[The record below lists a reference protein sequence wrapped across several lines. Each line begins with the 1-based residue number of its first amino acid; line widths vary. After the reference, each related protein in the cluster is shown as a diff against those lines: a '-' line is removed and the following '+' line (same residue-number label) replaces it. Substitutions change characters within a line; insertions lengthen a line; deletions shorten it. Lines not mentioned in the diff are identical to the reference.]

1 MRAKLS
7 LKTLYRS
14 PVRMILTFVL
24 LVAVTFTL
32 FSQVLE
38 HAVTVRE
45 INKAAERYDGVGAV
59 EVTPVKSEFYGEK
72 YTYKPFY
79 VFNDNRVGKPISLN
93 SIYMPSQYELLETG
107 NIDRISQ
114 LYGVTSVDTRYM
126 TAGVSDKYVRLDEGD
141 ELYNFTAQCLVEGT
155 LSSVSEYPE
164 LGGYVL
170 IFTDCKLL
178 SGEMSKKPNG
188 IVWIY
193 THNDNTS
200 FTYVFG
206 RVLSAI
212 TDGYPYKEDF
222 VKTLNVGSR
231 YAFVTRYEP
240 NFNDFKSKTY
250 THELGDVV
258 TETWANTF
266 WELDGA
272 PDNWL
277 VTEEYAE
284 VKQVAEIIDLNHH
297 TFDMV
302 YTDDMSSI
310 MRFANGSMLIVEGR
324 GIEPEDSINNTNICV
339 VSREFAIA
347 NGLAVGDEI
356 TMQLGD
362 KLFEQYASL
371 GAVPLVPTRVSEN
384 YTEQTLK
391 IVGIY
396 GNVDSDAE
404 RSNEPHWVYSYNAIF
419 VPKALLNVSETEL
432 ENHRFAP
439 GEFSFKVADAKD
451 IPAFLEESAP
461 LIEEMGLT
469 LIFEDQNWLDI
480 AGGFEATKELAVI
493 KIGVLSAAVIIAIWF
508 SAMLYITGRR
518 KDYAVM
524 RLLGTSVKKSN
535 RAMSL
540 PFMTLAVLSV
550 IVGAMASWIS
560 TNKTIA
566 QSNSLQVLS
575 EFAVDPSVP
584 FEVLVVCAVI
594 EITVTFV
601 IAILMLSALGKKSPL
616 TLMQS
621 SDSKRKKAEK
631 KEIAQEP
638 VEIEIKNAEIASSNL
653 QKHKKYGRRFILKYV
668 FRHIRRTTAKSL
680 LTVLL
685 AVLLLNTVAQ
695 LDIMIDSY
703 TELVKSTEVTS
714 NYIGGLELGYI
725 DELEASGYVSDV
737 YYAADS
743 QADVNNIE
751 AQLIITNDIER
762 YAGDTPIEIQ
772 YLDGFEYNSESRKNN
787 VVVISNQYAQTHGLS
802 CGDTVLITPHLYI
815 RIIQN
820 GFVSR
825 HHDENPDDTR
835 SDSEILALYSEEI
848 VQMYNETAVKF
859 TVAGILTVTSD
870 TPSVFDTAVFTPGTM
885 LSSYEYGKE
894 TMLGTA
900 EATVADNNLVDEYRE
915 FGQELAGGS
924 VTEGVMFVMDTSK
937 LENLRNT
944 LRLVEMLYPIAVVVT
959 LVIGAFL
966 CGLIIVQTS
975 RDIAIMRVLGT
986 SKAKTRTILVLE
998 QMILCIIG
1006 IIISSVIIYIRG
1018 ALIQMLWVFGAY
1030 ALIILLA
1037 SIVASVAA
1045 SRKNVLELLQTKE

>member
-1 MRAKLS
+1 MKPSLS

-14 PVRMILTFVL
+14 PVRMVLTFIL

-45 INKAAERYDGVGAV
+45 IDKAAEQYDGVGAV
-59 EVTPVKSEFYGEK
+59 EVLPVEAEFYGDK
-72 YTYKPFY
+72 HTYKPFY
-79 VFNDNRVGKPISLN
+79 VFNDDRVGKPVSL
-93 SIYMPSQYELLETG
+93 SSFYMPAQYELLE
-107 NIDRISQ
+107 NSDIDKISKM
-114 LYGVTSVDTRYM
+114 YGVTSVDTRYM
-126 TAGVSDKYVRLDEGD
+126 TAGVSNEYVRLDDGD
-141 ELYNFTAQCLVEGT
+141 EMYNFTAQCLVEGT
-155 LSSVSEYPE
+155 LTSVSED
-164 LGGYVL
+164 LVLNGYVL
-170 IFTDCKLL
+170 VFADCKLL
-178 SGEMSKKPNG
+178 SGEMDKKPNG
-188 IVWIY
+188 IVRIN

-206 RVLSAI
+206 RMLSAI
-212 TDGYPYKEDF
+212 TEGYPYKEDF
-222 VKTLNVGSR
+222 IKTLNIGSR

-240 NFNDFKSKTY
+240 NFNDYKSTTY
-250 THELGDVV
+250 THELGDIV

-266 WELDGA
+266 WGLDGA

-277 VTEEYAE
+277 ETEEYAE
-284 VKQVAEIIDLNHH
+284 AKQVAEMIDLNHH

-310 MRFANGSMLIVEGR
+310 MRFANGSMMIAEGR
-324 GIEPEDSINNTNICV
+324 GIEPDDSLNNPNICV

-347 NGLAVGDEI
+347 NDLVVGDEI

-371 GAVPLVPTRVSEN
+371 GATPLAPARVSEN
-384 YTEQTLK
+384 YTEETLK

-396 GNVDSDAE
+396 SNVDSDAE

-419 VPKALLNVSETEL
+419 VPKALLNVSEAEL
-432 ENHRFAP
+432 EDHRFAP
-439 GEFSFKVADAKD
+439 GEFSFKVADAND
-451 IPAFLEESAP
+451 ISVFLEDSAP
-461 LIEEMGLT
+461 VIEEMGLT

-480 AGGFEATKELAVI
+480 ASGFEATKELAVI
-493 KIGVLSAAVIIAIWF
+493 KIGVLSAAVVIAIWF

-518 KDYAVM
+518 KDYSVM

-540 PFMTLAVLSV
+540 PFMTLTVFSV
-550 IVGAMASWIS
+550 IVGAILSWIS

-566 QSNSLQVLS
+566 QSNSMQMLAG
-575 EFAVDPSVP
+575 FTVDTSVP
-584 FEVLVVCAVI
+584 FEIVILCAVI
-594 EITVTFV
+594 EIIVTFV
-601 IAILMLSALGKKSPL
+601 IAILMLFALGKKSPL
-616 TLMQS
+616 VLMQN
-621 SDSKRKKAEK
+621 SDFKRKKDKDVIEETA
-631 KEIAQEP
+631 I
-638 VEIEIKNAEIASSNL
+638 IEIKNTDYVTSVDL
-653 QKHKKYGRRFILKYV
+653 QKHKKYGRRFVLKYV

-685 AVLLLNTVAQ
+685 AVLLINTVAQ

-714 NYIGGLELGYI
+714 NFIGGLELGYI
-725 DELEASGYVSDV
+725 DELETSGYVSDV
-737 YYAADS
+737 YYVANS

-762 YAGDTPIEIQ
+762 YAGDTPVEIQ
-772 YLDGFEYNSESRKNN
+772 YMDGFEYNSVSRQENL
-787 VVVISNQYAQTHGLS
+787 VVISSQYAETHGLK
-802 CGDTVLITPHLYI
+802 CGDTVLITPHLYM
-815 RIIQN
+815 RTIQH

-825 HHDENPDDTR
+825 HREEKPDDTR
-835 SDSEILALYSEEI
+835 SDSEILALYSEEMI
-848 VQMYNETAVKF
+848 QTYNETAVKF
-859 TVAGILTVTSD
+859 TVVGIFTVMSD
-870 TPSVFDTAVFTPGTM
+870 TPSTFDNAIFTPGTM
-885 LSSYEYGKE
+885 LSSDEYGKE

-900 EATVADNNLVDEYRE
+900 EATVADNNLADEYRE
-915 FGQELAGGS
+915 FGEELAGGS

-975 RDIAIMRVLGT
+975 KDIAIMRVLGT

-998 QMILCIIG
+998 QMILCVIG
-1006 IIISSVIIYIRG
+1006 IVIAGAVLFVRG
-1018 ALIQMLWVFGAY
+1018 ALVQMLWVFGAY
-1030 ALIILLA
+1030 AGVILLA
-1037 SIVASVAA
+1037 SIIASIAA